1 MKLQCIVSLSSVVLI
16 VLCLVMVCSC
26 AYEIKVSGLLV
37 NTSNVWKYSI
47 GSTFVL
53 RSNTWAVDSE
63 QSLTLIHVLLQI
75 SRDIGV
81 FA

>member
-1 MKLQCIVSLSSVVLI
+1 MR
-16 VLCLVMVCSC
+16 VMF
-26 AYEIKVSGLLV
+26 GR
-37 NTSNVWKYSI
+37 I

-63 QSLTLIHVLLQI
+63 QSLTLNDVFLQI